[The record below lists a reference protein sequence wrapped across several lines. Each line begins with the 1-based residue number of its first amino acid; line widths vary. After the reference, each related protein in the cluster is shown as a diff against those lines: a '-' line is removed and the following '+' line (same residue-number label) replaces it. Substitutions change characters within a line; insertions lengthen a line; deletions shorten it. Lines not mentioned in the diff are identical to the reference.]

1 MNGKLALDK
10 KGAPNKNQ
18 GKEVRGFQHPQ
29 RCSQT
34 MRIIFGHWS
43 TLGYYAESGIY
54 ALDSG
59 CLWGGALTA
68 LRLGRWCCFQCQM

>member
-1 MNGKLALDK
+1 
-10 KGAPNKNQ
+10 
-18 GKEVRGFQHPQ
+18 
-29 RCSQT
+29 

-43 TLGYYAESGIY
+43 TLGYYAKSGIY

-68 LRLGRWCCFQCQM
+68 LRLEDEQVFCVKCKGEAVPAKAG